1 MYLKNKKEEE
11 TRKRNI
17 LMKDEEEEEYTIK
30 NMKNKKMMGLK
41 EK

>member
-17 LMKDEEEEEYTIK
+17 LMKDEEEEYTIK